1 MKRALDQKEE
11 QTAAITNDLNRLKD
25 DKNPEI
31 KQLCDHV
38 EELQNVGGE
47 RGDLKR
53 HLNGVVHE
61 KDNLNN
67 LLSERDAHINALFED
82 INKLNKIY
90 LALINIFHL
99 TAVYQIC

>member
-25 DKNPEI
+25 DKNHEI

-47 RGDLKR
+47 LGDLKR

-90 LALINIFHL
+90 LALINIF
-99 TAVYQIC
+99 I